1 MSNTFRA
8 RPEYGDET
16 VEIETHG
23 CAPEVPGGVLEVFWR
38 CMEVLGGALEVFCRC
53 SGGAWRSL
61 ENGGAWRWNAAA
73 GR

>member
-23 CAPEVPGGVLEVFWR
+23 CAPEVPGGALGVPGGVLEV
-38 CMEVLGGALEVFCRC
+38 L
-53 SGGAWRSL
+53 
-61 ENGGAWRWNAAA
+61 
-73 GR
+73 